1 MNKLVN
7 RHAGQVKI
15 QPKLL
20 TLLARFHWQ
29 SKNRPSHMITRTI
42 IIMHLCLR
50 VPELL
55 TEITLN
61 LSRPADISSLSRCD
75 RMFRQSV
82 MPLLFRNI
90 SIYLQDAP
98 PIAAV
103 LKNNPH
109 FARLCNT
116 FLLKGSDP
124 GVTEDIQ
131 ESDPFFDQL
140 AIVLAT
146 LADQA
151 NVKVVSWCINSAT
164 YTNLLPI
171 AVPVNVWQA
180 LGRLYDSLEQLNL
193 NISDEDVYW

>member
-1 MNKLVN
+1 M
-7 RHAGQVKI
+7 
-15 QPKLL
+15 
-20 TLLARFHWQ
+20 
-29 SKNRPSHMITRTI
+29 SSSTR
-42 IIMHLCLR
+42 CLR

-55 TEITLN
+55 AEITSY
-61 LSRPADISSLSRCD
+61 LSRLADISSLSRCD
-75 RMFRQSV
+75 RMFHESI

-98 PIAAV
+98 TIAAV

-109 FARLCNT
+109 FARLCST

-124 GVTEDIQ
+124 EVTEDIQ

-151 NVKVVSWCINSAT
+151 NVKVVSWCIGITYAT
-164 YTNLLPI
+164 HLAR

-180 LGRLYDSLEQLNL
+180 LGRLSDSLEQLNL
-193 NISDEDVYW
+193 NISEEDEYWVGS

>member
-1 MNKLVN
+1 M
-7 RHAGQVKI
+7 
-15 QPKLL
+15 
-20 TLLARFHWQ
+20 
-29 SKNRPSHMITRTI
+29 SSSTR
-42 IIMHLCLR
+42 CLR

-55 TEITLN
+55 AEITSY
-61 LSRPADISSLSRCD
+61 LSRLADISSLSRCD

-98 PIAAV
+98 TIAAV

-180 LGRLYDSLEQLNL
+180 LGRLSGPLEQLNL
-193 NISDEDVYW
+193 KISD